1 MVISNS
7 PIKWLR
13 VFSFLFIIF
22 LFSSCSNK
30 TYQNSDG
37 TQYKKSIFE
46 TVRWLVERDLPAS
59 QEIEALEI
67 SDVKVELFR
76 AAIWIGHSTFL
87 INNGEI
93 NILID
98 PVFSERVSPFSFV
111 GPKRMIPPA
120 IKINQLPKI
129 DIVLISHNHYD
140 HLDIASLSKLSNINS
155 ETIFL
160 VPEGDKKLLVNASIK
175 NTFEFKWWDNFQLN
189 GTTFTFTPAKHWSA
203 RGLFDE
209 SRSLWGSWHVTNKSL
224 SLFHAG
230 DTGYSDDF
238 KLIKKR
244 LGKIDLALIP
254 IGAYSPYWF
263 EGYSHV
269 TPDEAIQ
276 IAIDLEATK
285 SIGMHWGTFILSD
298 EPILEPKE
306 WLKKRSK
313 EKNLDFI
320 TVKPGE
326 LIDLSFEF

>member
-7 PIKWLR
+7 SVKWLR
-13 VFSFLFIIF
+13 VFSFLFLIF

-59 QEIEALEI
+59 QEIEVLEI
-67 SDVKVELFR
+67 SDVKVELSH

-120 IKINQLPKI
+120 IKMNQLPKI

-140 HLDIASLSKLSNINS
+140 HLDISSLGKLSNINN

-160 VPEGDKKLLVNASIK
+160 VPEGDKKLLVNAGIK

-209 SRSLWGSWHVTNKSL
+209 SRSLWGGWHVGNDSL
-224 SLFHAG
+224 NLFHAG

-238 KLIKKR
+238 KLIKKQ
-244 LGKIDLALIP
+244 LGKVDLALIP

-306 WLKKRSK
+306 WLNISSKK
-313 EKNLDFI
+313 ENLDFI

-326 LIDLSFEF
+326 LIDLRFEF

>member
-7 PIKWLR
+7 SAKWLR
-13 VFSFLFIIF
+13 VFSFLFLIF
-22 LFSSCSNK
+22 LLGSCSNK
-30 TYQNSDG
+30 SYQNSDG
-37 TQYKKSIFE
+37 TQYKRSIFE

-59 QEIEALEI
+59 QEIDALEI
-67 SDVKVELFR
+67 RDVKVELSH

-87 INNGEI
+87 INNGEL

-98 PVFSERVSPFSFV
+98 PVFSERASPFLFV

-120 IKINQLPKI
+120 IKMNQLPRI

-140 HLDIASLSKLSNINS
+140 HLDIASLSKLSNINN

-160 VPEGDKKLLVNASIK
+160 VPEGDKKSLVNAGIK

-203 RGLFDE
+203 RGLFDD
-209 SRSLWGSWHVTNKSL
+209 SRSLWGSWHVGNDSL
-224 SLFHAG
+224 NLFHAG

-238 KLIKKR
+238 KLIKKK
-244 LGKIDLALIP
+244 LGKVDLALIP

-263 EGYSHV
+263 MGYSHV

-306 WLKKRSK
+306 WLKISSK
-313 EKNLDFI
+313 KENIDFV

>member
-7 PIKWLR
+7 LIKWLR
-13 VFSFLFIIF
+13 AFSLLFLIF

-46 TVRWLVERDLPAS
+46 TVRWLVERDLPATL
-59 QEIEALEI
+59 EIEFLEI
-67 SDVKVELFR
+67 NDVKVDITE

-120 IKINQLPKI
+120 IEINQLPKI

-140 HLDIASLSKLSNINS
+140 HLDIASLSKLSNIND

-160 VPEGDKKLLVNASIK
+160 VPEGDKKLLVNENIK
-175 NTFEFKWWDNFQLN
+175 NTFEFKWWDNFQLY

-209 SRSLWGSWHVTNKSL
+209 NRSLWGSWHVENQNL

-238 KLIKKR
+238 KIIKKR

-306 WLKKRSK
+306 WLKNSSK
-313 EKNLDFI
+313 KENLDFV
-320 TVKPGE
+320 TVMPGE
-326 LIDLSFEF
+326 LIELSFEF

>member
-7 PIKWLR
+7 LIKWLR
-13 VFSFLFIIF
+13 AFSLLFLIF

-46 TVRWLVERDLPAS
+46 TVRWLVERDLPATL
-59 QEIEALEI
+59 EIEFLKI
-67 SDVKVELFR
+67 NDVKVDITE

-120 IKINQLPKI
+120 IEINQLPKI

-140 HLDIASLSKLSNINS
+140 HLDIASLSKLSNINN

-160 VPEGDKKLLVNASIK
+160 VPEGDKKLLVNENIK
-175 NTFEFKWWDNFQLN
+175 NTFEFKWWDNFQLY

-209 SRSLWGSWHVTNKSL
+209 SRSLWGSWHIENQSL

-238 KLIKKR
+238 KIIKKR

-263 EGYSHV
+263 EG
-269 TPDEAIQ
+269 
-276 IAIDLEATK
+276 
-285 SIGMHWGTFILSD
+285 
-298 EPILEPKE
+298 
-306 WLKKRSK
+306 
-313 EKNLDFI
+313 
-320 TVKPGE
+320 
-326 LIDLSFEF
+326 

>member
-7 PIKWLR
+7 SVKWLR
-13 VFSFLFIIF
+13 VFSFLFLIF

-59 QEIEALEI
+59 QEIEVLEI
-67 SDVKVELFR
+67 SDVKVELSH

-120 IKINQLPKI
+120 IKMNQLPKI

-140 HLDIASLSKLSNINS
+140 HLDIASLSKLSNINN

-160 VPEGDKKLLVNASIK
+160 VPEGDKKSLVNAGIK

-209 SRSLWGSWHVTNKSL
+209 SRSLWGGWHVGNDSL
-224 SLFHAG
+224 NLFHAG

-238 KLIKKR
+238 KLIKKQ
-244 LGKIDLALIP
+244 LGKVDLALIP

-306 WLKKRSK
+306 WLNISSKK
-313 EKNLDFI
+313 ENLDFI

-326 LIDLSFEF
+326 LIDLRFEF

>member
-7 PIKWLR
+7 LIKWLR
-13 VFSFLFIIF
+13 AFSLLFLIF

-46 TVRWLVERDLPAS
+46 TVRWLVERDLPATL
-59 QEIEALEI
+59 EIEFLEI
-67 SDVKVELFR
+67 NDIKVDITE

-120 IKINQLPKI
+120 IEINQLPKI

-140 HLDIASLSKLSNINS
+140 HLDIASLSKLSNIND

-160 VPEGDKKLLVNASIK
+160 VPEGDKKLLVNENIK
-175 NTFEFKWWDNFQLN
+175 NTFEFKWWDNFQLY

-209 SRSLWGSWHVTNKSL
+209 NRSLWGSWHVENQNL

-238 KLIKKR
+238 KIIKKR

-306 WLKKRSK
+306 WLKNSSK
-313 EKNLDFI
+313 KENLDFV
-320 TVKPGE
+320 TVMPGE
-326 LIDLSFEF
+326 LIELSFEF